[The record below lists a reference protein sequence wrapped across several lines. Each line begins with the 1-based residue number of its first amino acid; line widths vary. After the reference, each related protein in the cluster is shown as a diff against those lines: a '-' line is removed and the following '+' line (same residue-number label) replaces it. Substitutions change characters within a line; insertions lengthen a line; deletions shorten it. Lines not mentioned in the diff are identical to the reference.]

1 MRDATSR
8 FSAFDEF
15 YSSSPVQEPCTM
27 HIYAH
32 PYLECY
38 IAISF
43 KNLMHMEPR
52 GIAVDHIGQAS
63 IVYLGGR

>member
-1 MRDATSR
+1 
-8 FSAFDEF
+8 
-15 YSSSPVQEPCTM
+15 M